1 MTQKISGVGGFFGI
15 WVFFKD
21 KTPKVVVTF
30 ELALVTKAY
39 FLKSAKTKTMFFF
52 FRLRVLSI
60 SEKNLAFNAFTAKQW
75 STPLW
80 EEADMVAGKCRE
92 FNLAILTTA
101 DDVFTFLQEIHEKHS
116 PAENDAMQVLL
127 RTIASS
133 KKDETEFV
141 MQHVSHPGSP
151 LQV

>member
-1 MTQKISGVGGFFGI
+1 M
-15 WVFFKD
+15 
-21 KTPKVVVTF
+21 
-30 ELALVTKAY
+30 
-39 FLKSAKTKTMFFF
+39 
-52 FRLRVLSI
+52 LSI
-60 SEKNLAFNAFTAKQW
+60 SEENLAFNAFTAKQW
-75 STPLW
+75 STPLS

>member
-1 MTQKISGVGGFFGI
+1 
-15 WVFFKD
+15 
-21 KTPKVVVTF
+21 
-30 ELALVTKAY
+30 
-39 FLKSAKTKTMFFF
+39 MFFSGYGCCQYQ
-52 FRLRVLSI
+52 R
-60 SEKNLAFNAFTAKQW
+60 KTLAFIAFTAKQW
-75 STPLW
+75 STPLS

-92 FNLAILTTA
+92 FSMAILTTA
-101 DDVFTFLQEIHEKHS
+101 DGVFTFLQEIHEKHS